1 MIVKFFFNLNQRSNA
16 HKRSTMPCSH
26 CHQTGHN
33 IRTCPALK
41 AVKYSPLERTVSEA
55 PHYRFHEK
63 PVTKSDCTIQDKVFD
78 SLFYPGKKLVH
89 FSEDLIHSSITI
101 PDHNTGKKVKHTPS
115 RPRVRS
121 GKSKSV
127 LRRYCLASQGSE
139 SSINIV
145 MGWKKYC

>member
-1 MIVKFFFNLNQRSNA
+1 
-16 HKRSTMPCSH
+16 MPCSH
-26 CHQTGHN
+26 CRQTGHN

-41 AVKYSPLERTVSEA
+41 AVKSSPHLERTVSEA
-55 PHYRFHEK
+55 PPHHYRVHEK
-63 PVTKSDCTIQDKVFD
+63 PVTKSDRTIQDKVFD
-78 SLFYPGKKLVH
+78 SLFYPVKSSVH
-89 FSEDLIHSSITI
+89 FPEDPIHSFLTI
-101 PDHNTGKKVKHTPS
+101 QNRNRGKKVKHTPS

-139 SSINIV
+139 SSIKIV